1 MKKNVSILLSF
12 LSAGMVGLGSCS
24 CQSDAKKAEKG
35 QEPDSGT
42 GKAPVTLIMDTDI
55 SGDYDDVGAMAVLH
69 ALADRGEVR
78 ILGTV
83 ASNQSPL
90 VAPTIEVL
98 NTYFGRPGLPIGAP
112 KISGT
117 SQDSRNLRWPDTLVA
132 RFPHTIKSNNDVPGA
147 VQVYRSLLSSQ
158 PDTSVTI
165 VTVGYLTNMKN
176 LLQSPPDSIS
186 GLDGKELVTKKVKK
200 WVAMAGNF
208 ETGKEANVRKDQEA
222 SHYAISHWP
231 TPVVFSGF
239 EIGKDV
245 VTGKRLIKS
254 GEQTP
259 VTIPY
264 REGMSVRRIDKKGRP
279 SWDQTAVLAAAR
291 GFEPYFSARR
301 GKFTATEEGI
311 SSWQDDPEGPHIR
324 LVREM
329 ELEALTREIETL
341 MMHKPE
347 KNELK

>member
-1 MKKNVSILLSF
+1 MRKDFSALLPFLLLSVI
-12 LSAGMVGLGSCS
+12 SWGCYS
-24 CQSDAKKAEKG
+24 CQSKSKKTENRPK
-35 QEPDSGT
+35 QHVDT
-42 GKAPVTLIMDTDI
+42 GKEPIPVIMDTDI

-69 ALADRGEVR
+69 ALADKGEIRV
-78 ILGTV
+78 LGTV

-90 VAPTIEVL
+90 VAPTIEVI
-98 NTYFGRPGLPIGAP
+98 NTYYGRQDLPIGAP

-117 SQDSRNLRWPDTLVA
+117 SRDSRNLRWPDTLMA
-132 RFPHTIKSNNDVPGA
+132 NFPHTIESNDDVPGA
-147 VQVYRSLLSSQ
+147 VQIYRSLLSSQ

-186 GLDGKELVTKKVKK
+186 DMDGKELVRKKVKK

-208 ETGKEANVRKDQEA
+208 ETGKEANIRKDREA

-231 TPVVFSGF
+231 TPIVFSGF
-239 EIGKDV
+239 EIGKDII
-245 VTGKRLIKS
+245 TGMELIRS

-259 VTIPY
+259 ITIPY
-264 REGMSVRRIDKKGRP
+264 REGMSMRPIDKNGRP

-291 GFEPYFSARR
+291 GFEPYYSARR
-301 GKFTATEEGI
+301 GKLTASEDGI
-311 SSWQDDPEGPHIR
+311 SDWEDDPEGPHIR

-329 ELEALTREIETL
+329 EVDALTDEIEAL

-347 KNELK
+347 KN